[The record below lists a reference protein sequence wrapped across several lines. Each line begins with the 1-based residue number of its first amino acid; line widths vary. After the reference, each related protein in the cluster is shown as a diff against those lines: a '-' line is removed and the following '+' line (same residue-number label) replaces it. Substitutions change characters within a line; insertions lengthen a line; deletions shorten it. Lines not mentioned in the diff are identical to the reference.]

1 MICNNELSPFQDD
14 ALANTKSMGIQY
26 KELEEEKGRVE
37 RRLEQLQKS
46 LGDVEEGMSLLVT
59 LQPPPPPLTVLF
71 SADQFIFKF
80 SN

>member
-1 MICNNELSPFQDD
+1 MNLICNNELSPFQDD

-59 LQPPPPPLTVLF
+59 LQPPLTVLS

>member
-1 MICNNELSPFQDD
+1 MSCEHFFNIDFDQEKNLLNLIFKNELSPLQDD

-46 LGDVEEGMSLLVT
+46 LGDVEEGM
-59 LQPPPPPLTVLF
+59 
-71 SADQFIFKF
+71 
-80 SN
+80 

>member
-1 MICNNELSPFQDD
+1 
-14 ALANTKSMGIQY
+14 MGIQY

-59 LQPPPPPLTVLF
+59 LQPP
-71 SADQFIFKF
+71 SYSFIFC
-80 SN
+80 

>member
-1 MICNNELSPFQDD
+1 
-14 ALANTKSMGIQY
+14 MGIQY

-46 LGDVEEGMSLLVT
+46 LGDVEEGMSLCQLSN
-59 LQPPPPPLTVLF
+59 PPLTVLF